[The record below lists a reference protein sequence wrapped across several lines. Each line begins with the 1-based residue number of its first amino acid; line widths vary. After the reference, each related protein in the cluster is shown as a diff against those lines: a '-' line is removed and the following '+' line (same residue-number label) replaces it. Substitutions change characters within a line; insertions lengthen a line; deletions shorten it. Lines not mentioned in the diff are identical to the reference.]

1 MAINRASIA
10 KELLPGLNAVFG
22 MEYGEVNNEHEPLY
36 EIENSDRAFEEEVL
50 FTGFGTA
57 PTKGEGAS
65 VSYDDAQ
72 ESYTARYTAETV
84 ALAFAVTEEAMEDNL
99 YDTFAKLRARG
110 LARAMANTK
119 QVKAA
124 NIYNNGFTDTIGD
137 GAAFFSASHPTISD
151 GLQSN
156 LLGAADLSE
165 ATLETALTAIQKIK
179 DDRGILI
186 GASAVSLHIPVDYW
200 AVADRVLSSPGN
212 TQTSAADANPTRTP
226 SMQPVTWGWFLKVTT
241 LTVALLT
248 RMHGLL
254 KRTYRTARRCL
265 CGRRFR
271 PRWSRTS
278 ILAIFDSKHG
288 SVTASV
294 CRIGVAGLVVL
305 VNQQMREGGFGH
317 SLFILKGEINGYE
330 Y

>member
-1 MAINRASIA
+1 MAINRASIS

-22 MEYGEVNNEHEPLY
+22 LEYGEVNNEHEPLY
-36 EIENSDRAFEEEVL
+36 DVENSDRAFEEEVL

-57 PTKGEGAS
+57 PVKGEGAG

-124 NIYNNGFTDTIGD
+124 NLFTNGFTQTIGD
-137 GAAFFSASHPTISD
+137 GAAFFSAAHPTISA

-156 LLGAADLSE
+156 LMAAADLTE
-165 ATLETALTAIQKIK
+165 ATLETALTSIQKIT

-186 GASAVSLHIPVDYW
+186 GASAVSLHVPVDSW
-200 AVADRVLSSPGN
+200 AIADRIMSSPGN
-212 TQTSAADANPTRTP
+212 TQTSAAQANPNNNAINAVRHMGMIP
-226 SMQPVTWGWFLKVTT
+226 EGYFIN
-241 LTVALLT
+241 
-248 RMHGLL
+248 
-254 KRTYRTARRCL
+254 
-265 CGRRFR
+265 RRFTDVDSYFIKTDVPNGAKMFVR
-271 PRWSRTS
+271 SPLQTKMEPD
-278 ILAIFDSKHG
+278 FDTGNLRFKARERYSFGVSDWRGYFG
-288 SVTASV
+288 S
-294 CRIGVAGLVVL
+294 AG
-305 VNQQMREGGFGH
+305 
-317 SLFILKGEINGYE
+317 
-330 Y
+330 

>member
-1 MAINRASIA
+1 MAINRASIS

-36 EIENSDRAFEEEVL
+36 DVENSDRAFEEEVL

-57 PTKGEGAS
+57 PTKGEGAA

-124 NIYNNGFTDTIGD
+124 NIFTNGFSDLIGD
-137 GAAFFSASHPTISD
+137 GAAFFSAAHPTISD
-151 GLQSN
+151 GNQSN
-156 LLGAADLSE
+156 LLAAADLTE
-165 ATLETALTAIQKIK
+165 ATLETALTSIQKIK

-186 GASAVSLHIPVDYW
+186 GASAVSLHVPVDSW
-200 AVADRVLSSPGN
+200 AIADRILSSPGN
-212 TQTSAADANPTRTP
+212 TQTSAASGNPNNNAINATRHMGMIP
-226 SMQPVTWGWFLKVTT
+226 EGYFIN
-241 LTVALLT
+241 
-248 RMHGLL
+248 
-254 KRTYRTARRCL
+254 
-265 CGRRFR
+265 RRFTDVDSYFIKTDVPNGAKMFVR
-271 PRWSRTS
+271 SPLQTKMEPD
-278 ILAIFDSKHG
+278 FDTGNLRFKARERYSFGVSDWRGYFG
-288 SVTASV
+288 S
-294 CRIGVAGLVVL
+294 AG
-305 VNQQMREGGFGH
+305 
-317 SLFILKGEINGYE
+317 
-330 Y
+330 